1 MGMVDRQEVLK
12 YFSEIEYAAHTQNW
26 LNDIRMARDLFTH
39 DSDVYVILF
48 PFMYTVLEDV
58 IRSSTDNYGQLKS
71 GENNDDKKVGNGLIK
86 FAIENSVDDE
96 QRHLLEEIKKKYYGK
111 FDLDLSGGNRNN
123 VLHGVVPP
131 YYWTKE
137 DFQDLMKNI
146 AAISR
151 YMRI

>member
-1 MGMVDRQEVLK
+1 
-12 YFSEIEYAAHTQNW
+12 
-26 LNDIRMARDLFTH
+26 IRMARDLFTH

-151 YMRI
+151 YM

>member
-96 QRHLLEEIKKKYYGK
+96 QRHLLEEIKK
-111 FDLDLSGGNRNN
+111 SI
-123 VLHGVVPP
+123 
-131 YYWTKE
+131 TE
-137 DFQDLMKNI
+137 SSI
-146 AAISR
+146 
-151 YMRI
+151 

>member
-1 MGMVDRQEVLK
+1 MVDRQEVLK